1 MAKTPE
7 KEKKENPLLIAIL
20 ALFCAVVFFA
30 ISGSHDLELFFS
42 FTIPGI
48 IAFPILGVLLILISI
63 FQFKEW
69 FTLRKKGKETDERKS
84 RK

>member
-30 ISGSHDLELFFS
+30 ISGSHDLELFFI

-48 IAFPILGVLLILISI
+48 IVFPILGVLLILVSI
-63 FQFKEW
+63 FQFKAW
-69 FTLRKKGKETDERKS
+69 LDLRKEHKKESENK
-84 RK
+84 